1 MSTPGCVLCYFVPES
16 LVCFCIINSAKFNLS
31 DNSQAPQI
39 HTNCVGGIRK
49 EWGLNADGSVIRIVW
64 KREESHFSHPVV
76 LLNSIC
82 YRKRDQIGYNKRCAQ
97 TWALPCAVNVACS
110 AEALQLCVLLTH
122 SHVMAFINV
131 YVRQL
136 NQKCGRVRKHIL
148 IR

>member
-1 MSTPGCVLCYFVPES
+1 MSLFAHFVSKS
-16 LVCFCIINSAKFNLS
+16 LVSFCIINSVKFNLS
-31 DNSQAPQI
+31 DNRQAPRI

-49 EWGLNADGSVIRIVW
+49 EWGLNADGSVIRVVW

-97 TWALPCAVNVACS
+97 TWALPCDVSVACS

-131 YVRQL
+131 YVQQL
-136 NQKCGRVRKHIL
+136 NQKGGIVGKHIR